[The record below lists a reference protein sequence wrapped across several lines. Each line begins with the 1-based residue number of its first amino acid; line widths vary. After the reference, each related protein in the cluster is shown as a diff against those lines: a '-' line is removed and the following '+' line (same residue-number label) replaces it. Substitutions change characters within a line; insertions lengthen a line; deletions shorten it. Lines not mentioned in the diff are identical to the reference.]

1 MENDI
6 EKEVQ
11 KIIEQTTQFDFPFMA
26 GIDRKNQIIK
36 DKKAYIEAQFKKISP
51 DNYPDEDM
59 LINLWNESVKYSDE
73 QFESLSDRHKING
86 FYLQELMHCYAEKI
100 GKLICYK

>member
-6 EKEVQ
+6 EKKVQ

-26 GIDRKNQIIK
+26 GVDRKNQIIK
-36 DKKAYIEAQFKKISP
+36 DKKAYIEAQLKKISP